1 MADERLLPAG
11 IRDERS
17 LALLSLL
24 DRLDALDLTR
34 LLIYGIDGVE
44 ASALPHL
51 GWQFHVMGA
60 EGWEL
65 AVSEG
70 QRRALIKRAL
80 ELHRYKGTR
89 WAVRQ
94 ALDALGVSAEII
106 EWFEPEAADLAPY
119 EFGLLARIRQPV
131 RRDELLGAETS
142 DAVRR
147 AVSEYKNARSHLA
160 WIAFAVD
167 LEIPL
172 GPIEPV
178 LARLSVDRSRLRVD
192 WFPVFDITATDA
204 AALDPDPFVQ
214 RREVIDVSPAP
225 VLMGRPHHL
234 DRGLPEAFADTGLQM
249 DLVLPYAEGAWTAGI
264 ELVQRTSVTAAA
276 LPALP
281 AALAAS
287 AVVSPVTG
295 LDLAPVAA
303 SAAVSSAATS
313 LAPHAVP
320 PEGLDLM
327 ASFDAVAA
335 DFVPLDLPMEAVH
348 V

>member
-1 MADERLLPAG
+1 MADTRLLPPG
-11 IRDERS
+11 IDDERS
-17 LALLSLL
+17 RALLELT
-24 DRLDALDLTR
+24 DRLGDIDLTR
-34 LLIYGIDGVE
+34 LLIYRIGEVE
-44 ASALPHL
+44 ASALPAL

-70 QRRALIKRAL
+70 QRRALIQRAL

-94 ALDALGVSAEII
+94 ALDALGVTAEII
-106 EWFEPEAADLAPY
+106 EWFEPRAADLQPY
-119 EFGLLARIRQPV
+119 EFGLLAHIRQPV
-131 RRDELLGAETS
+131 RRDELLGADTS

-147 AVSEYKNARSHLA
+147 AVAEYKNARSHLA

-167 LEIPL
+167 LDIPL
-172 GPIEPV
+172 GPVEP
-178 LARLSVDRSRLRVD
+178 LSSRLSVDRSRVHVR
-192 WFPVFDITATDA
+192 WFPAFDIAAADA
-204 AALDPDPFVQ
+204 EALDPDPFVQ
-214 RREVIDVSPAP
+214 RREVADLSRASVR
-225 VLMGRPHHL
+225 MGRPHHL
-234 DRGLPEAFADTGLQM
+234 DRGLPQAFADTGLQM
-249 DLVLPYAEGAWTAGI
+249 DLVLPYAEGAWTSGI

-276 LPALP
+276 LPVLP
-281 AALAAS
+281 ATLAAS
-287 AVVSPVTG
+287 TVVAPVTG
-295 LDLAPVAA
+295 LDLAPVAV

-313 LAPHAVP
+313 LAPRAVP
-320 PEGLDLM
+320 AEGLDLM